1 MARDN
6 AVTTAVALSF
16 LVGGLIGVAVALLM
30 APQPRQMTERL
41 KIAIGKREKLTREQ
55 IIEEGIEC
63 AAPEGFDMYYPV
75 QEEEE
80 A

>member
-30 APQPRQMTERL
+30 APQPGQMTERL

>member
-6 AVTTAVALSF
+6 AVNAAVALSF
-16 LVGGLIGVAVALLM
+16 LVGGLIGVGIALLM
-30 APQPRQMTERL
+30 APQPGQIKERL
-41 KIAIGKREKLTREQ
+41 KTAVGRREKLTREQ

-63 AAPEGFDMYYPV
+63 AAPEGFDMYYPE